1 MGIFVFSIEMVH
13 SQRNTH
19 KQLHSIEE
27 NEGEK
32 CNSDAVWNA
41 KPVYASLWSFFEFM
55 NVFQEKRNRKF

>member
-19 KQLHSIEE
+19 KQQHSIEE

-32 CNSDAVWNA
+32 T
-41 KPVYASLWSFFEFM
+41 
-55 NVFQEKRNRKF
+55 